1 MSALLDLR
9 RTSGLDLKL
18 DTKNCKLIFG
28 KDLTVT
34 LPAIRKIQEMQEV
47 LLDSSL
53 RKPEELYY
61 MYRDVHP
68 VKDTDLLKKNN
79 LRYDVTV
86 IKPDRLGRELMK
98 TAGHYHKASFGELYE
113 VLEGR
118 AFCLLQKPNLHDYRI
133 IEDVI
138 LVKAHAGQKIMI
150 PPGYGHILVNPGPGY
165 LVTSNW
171 VSSAFSSKYELYK
184 EARGAAYFLVSAD
197 ADDKLEFVE
206 NSFFKQLTPIRFVQ
220 PAKELERFGL
230 KENSPIYSII
240 TEDAK
245 KLEFLNYPQ
254 SYDYSDIFNVVETKQ
269 INLHL

>member
-18 DTKNCKLIFG
+18 DTENRKLIFG
-28 KDLTVT
+28 KGLTVI
-34 LPAIRKIQEMQEV
+34 LPAVRKIEEMQEV

-53 RKPEELYY
+53 PKPEELYY

-98 TAGHYHKASFGELYE
+98 TAGHYHQASFGELYE
-113 VLEGR
+113 VLAGE
-118 AFCLLQKPNLHDYRI
+118 AFCLLQKPNLQDYRI

-138 LVKAHAGQKIMI
+138 LVKAHAGEKIVI

-184 EARGAAYFLVSAD
+184 EAGGAAYFLVIAD
-197 ADDKLEFVE
+197 ADDRLEIVE
-206 NSFFKQLTPIRFVQ
+206 NAFFKQLAPIKFAQ

-230 KENSPIYSII
+230 KENNPIYPII

-254 SYDYSDIFNVVETKQ
+254 GYDYSDIFNFVEIKQ
-269 INLHL
+269 INLAL